1 MFLDFYR
8 VKILFDRSNINDL
21 SNKRGSQLFKSIDI
35 YKKKEEKREE
45 ILNYSKKL
53 FAAK

>member
-21 SNKRGSQLFKSIDI
+21 SNKRGSQLFKSTDI
-35 YKKKEEKREE
+35 YKKKKKRE
-45 ILNYSKKL
+45 KK
-53 FAAK
+53 F